1 MLSVRKETSFTNY
14 LYYNVTP
21 ILFHF
26 KQTSSKVLDVSVFF
40 LAVLY
45 SYIQQI
51 IGMGVPVLV
60 SFDYILLILTDTVGV
75 CVKLMATFLIFSV

>member
-1 MLSVRKETSFTNY
+1 M
-14 LYYNVTP
+14 
-21 ILFHF
+21 
-26 KQTSSKVLDVSVFF
+26 LDVSVFF

-75 CVKLMATFLIFSV
+75 CVKLMATFFIFSV